1 VFGGGG
7 GTTAE
12 GREGVVQ
19 MCAGSQ
25 AAALGIDFLKTE
37 SIANKA

>member
-1 VFGGGG
+1 MCVRRRRRD
-7 GTTAE
+7 AE